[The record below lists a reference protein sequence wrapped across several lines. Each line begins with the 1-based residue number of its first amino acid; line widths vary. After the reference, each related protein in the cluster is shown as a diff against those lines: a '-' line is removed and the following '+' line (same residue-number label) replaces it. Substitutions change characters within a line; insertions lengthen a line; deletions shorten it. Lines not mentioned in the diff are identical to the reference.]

1 METNK
6 IIPKKEN
13 EGKGFK
19 YTVTDEQ
26 IREYAK
32 WTLKEKLQW
41 IFETNELLVKVQTD
55 EERERAR
62 IIKHKV
68 AY

>member
-32 WTLKEKLQW
+32 WTLKEKAWLH
-41 IFETNELLVKVQTD
+41 
-55 EERERAR
+55 
-62 IIKHKV
+62 IKE
-68 AY
+68 

>member
-1 METNK
+1 MEINK

-32 WTLKEKLQW
+32 WTLEEKLQW
-41 IFETNELLVKVQTD
+41 IFETNELLAKVQAP

-62 IIKHKV
+62 VIKHKV
-68 AY
+68 MY

>member
-1 METNK
+1 MEINK

-32 WTLKEKLQW
+32 WTLEEKLQW
-41 IFETNELLVKVQTD
+41 IFETNELLAKVQSP

-62 IIKHKV
+62 VIKHKV
-68 AY
+68 MY